1 MTIAQK
7 IGRKLQSV
15 DRPLMTLLG
24 MKLVSIEAGKAV
36 IEMPV
41 REDMLNGGGACQ
53 GGLVFA
59 LADQAF
65 AYACMSGNKLGV
77 TLSADVVFNNPARL
91 GDVLSAEATVLIESG
106 RTATCDVVV
115 RNQEDK
121 TIAHFRGVHY
131 RVKRAVLD
139 EG

>member
-1 MTIAQK
+1 MTQADEVA
-7 IGRKLQSV
+7 RKLKQV
-15 DRPLMTLLG
+15 DAPLMALLG
-24 MKLVSIEAGKAV
+24 MELVNIAEGRAT
-36 IEMPV
+36 ITMRV
-41 REDMLNGGGACQ
+41 RENMLNGGGACQ

-91 GDVLSAEATVLIESG
+91 GDVLSADATVLIEGG

-115 RNQEDK
+115 RNQDDT

-131 RVKRAVLD
+131 RLKRPVF
-139 EG
+139 EE